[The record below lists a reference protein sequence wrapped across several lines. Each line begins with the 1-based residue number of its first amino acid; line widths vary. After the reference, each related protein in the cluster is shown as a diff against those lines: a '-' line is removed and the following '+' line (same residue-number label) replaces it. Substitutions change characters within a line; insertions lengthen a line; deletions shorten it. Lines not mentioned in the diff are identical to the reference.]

1 MSTVLKR
8 RTDGSSSAPPPPLAR
23 RRRRRHRRRNVHGQC
38 SSCSTSRAA
47 PTSARAVAIAG
58 VGVFALREIP
68 ARTDPFQGPNAHLR
82 LPETVVSVTQSELDE
97 LEPAVRTHV
106 LSMFGTLDD
115 PRPRGGPLRDRKGDL
130 VYGALATGIESFD
143 TSWYVNHAVSPN
155 LVMKEGDE
163 GFNRYFTTR
172 AVAAGEELTPT
183 TEGCARNCTRARA
196 PTEKVNIV

>member
-1 MSTVLKR
+1 MCMAKVQLLQH
-8 RTDGSSSAPPPPLAR
+8 LAR
-23 RRRRRHRRRNVHGQC
+23 RSYVRL
-38 SSCSTSRAA
+38 A
-47 PTSARAVAIAG
+47 PSPIAG

-172 AVAAGEELTPT
+172 AVAAGEELTT
-183 TEGCARNCTRARA
+183 DYRRLCSQLYASTRADG
-196 PTEKVNIV
+196 EGES